1 MSDTSTAAA
10 VDAMSIAEFCRQHSV
25 SQPFFFKLQ
34 KQGRGPKTIKLGAR
48 TLITVDAA
56 AKWRRA
62 HERKQADNLKTGNA
76 GARPG
81 A

>member
-1 MSDTSTAAA
+1 MSDTNPAAA
-10 VDAMSIAEFCRQHSV
+10 IDAMSIAEFCRRHDLSE
-25 SQPFFFKLQ
+25 PFYYKLQ
-34 KQGRGPKTIKLGAR
+34 KQGRGPKTIRLGAR
-48 TLITVDAA
+48 TLITVEAA

-62 HERKQADNLKTGNA
+62 LERKQQSEKSGNA